1 MRVNF
6 NSILY
11 AASFGLDCV
20 EQEVLG
26 VTTNHAKRVAYITF
40 KLAQARG
47 FAGER
52 LIDLVACA
60 ILHDNALAETVR
72 TELSSLTPGEHAAD
86 ALGKHCELGENNVRD
101 FPFQTDMHNII
112 LYHHENLDGTGPAGK
127 KGEEIPP
134 LAMYIHLADI
144 LDLSCQLGR
153 SYPEKAAQVEKF
165 LATSMGKRFPA
176 SMEDLF
182 HDIFTCNNFTEL
194 LDENIDQ
201 SLARTVP
208 ERTVDYSLAD
218 IRHLA
223 QFFAKIIDNKSS
235 FTCRHSMEIADKVEK
250 MGRFYGYD
258 PVKVNT
264 LYIAGAFHDIGKLA
278 IPNSILE
285 KPGKLEPAEFQK
297 MKEHALYSYKILSKI
312 QGFEEICSW
321 ACAHHEKL
329 DGSGYPF
336 GTKGDQLDHNQRLLC
351 CIDIYQALTEARPY
365 KKPFSHASTLK
376 MMRDMVAAGKIDRQI
391 TEDIDKVFAQTMA
404 KGA

>member
-1 MRVNF
+1 
-6 NSILY
+6 
-11 AASFGLDCV
+11 
-20 EQEVLG
+20 
-26 VTTNHAKRVAYITF
+26 
-40 KLAQARG
+40 
-47 FAGER
+47 
-52 LIDLVACA
+52 
-60 ILHDNALAETVR
+60 
-72 TELSSLTPGEHAAD
+72 
-86 ALGKHCELGENNVRD
+86 
-101 FPFQTDMHNII
+101 
-112 LYHHENLDGTGPAGK
+112 
-127 KGEEIPP
+127 
-134 LAMYIHLADI
+134 
-144 LDLSCQLGR
+144 
-153 SYPEKAAQVEKF
+153 
-165 LATSMGKRFPA
+165 
-176 SMEDLF
+176 
-182 HDIFTCNNFTEL
+182 
-194 LDENIDQ
+194 
-201 SLARTVP
+201 
-208 ERTVDYSLAD
+208 
-218 IRHLA
+218 
-223 QFFAKIIDNKSS
+223 
-235 FTCRHSMEIADKVEK
+235 